1 MVPVVSA
8 HRLAWQTLI
17 PMRTA
22 GPDLQQAFPNR
33 IGLRPGRSIT
43 VGRGEPDFRSVG
55 MPRGLGL
62 KTWEARVWAAPP
74 RDRAQPRPKNA
85 ALHSEESV
93 MLAIYRIARARL
105 VSPPLKASCGRA
117 ARP

>member
-1 MVPVVSA
+1 VPVEDFRMGARSVSEDSGYSRRPDFA
-8 HRLAWQTLI
+8 TWRRSSRPIGW
-17 PMRTA
+17 PGEPSSRWRTA

-62 KTWEARVWAAPP
+62 KTWEARVWAAPLGIELSRAP
-74 RDRAQPRPKNA
+74 RMRLFTPR
-85 ALHSEESV
+85 
-93 MLAIYRIARARL
+93 
-105 VSPPLKASCGRA
+105 KA
-117 ARP
+117 

>member
-1 MVPVVSA
+1 MEERILAISLLHSDEPGIPRRHRSNNIPASSETSGRGMV
-8 HRLAWQTLI
+8 
-17 PMRTA
+17 TA

-62 KTWEARVWAAPP
+62 KTWEARVWAAPLGIKLSRAP
-74 RDRAQPRPKNA
+74 RMRLFTPR
-85 ALHSEESV
+85 
-93 MLAIYRIARARL
+93 
-105 VSPPLKASCGRA
+105 KA
-117 ARP
+117 